1 MRALTRSNALTRSV
15 ALATGALLLAG
26 LAGCSASGG
35 DSGGK
40 TEITWFKLTESA
52 DSANATINEIVS
64 DFEEANPDITVK
76 VEQRAVDAH
85 KDALRTTL
93 GTSGAPDLFF
103 SWAGPGLGG
112 EFIDAGAS
120 LDLKE
125 YYDEYGW
132 ADRFS
137 DTTMSTVTQYGGYDG
152 VPYTQRTEAVF
163 YNKDLFEQAGI
174 DAAPTSYDEL
184 VEDAGKLKD
193 AGITP
198 FEFGGTVNWHVM
210 RLLDSLL
217 ETECGADGYQALV
230 TGEASWA
237 DESCVTDTFTEFATW
252 TSDYVNDGFISINN
266 DESSSLFFAG
276 KAAMA
281 IEGDWFNQQIRDAGM
296 SEDSVGIFAFPTGT
310 DRIYGFNENN
320 YISANSEHADEA
332 AKFLD
337 YLTSPE
343 AQSKFIATFGSRSV
357 NVDVTPEDQSAFD
370 ALWNPITEA
379 ATGVYMN
386 NDQNL
391 SQSQTTEYW
400 RIQNL
405 VATGDL
411 DPADAG
417 AEFQKFI
424 DQQ

>member
-1 MRALTRSNALTRSV
+1 MTRTAIK
-15 ALATGALLLAG
+15 TGAILAAAIVLSG
-26 LAGCSASGG
+26 TAACSTGG
-35 DSGGK
+35 DSGGR
-40 TEITWFKLTESA
+40 TEITWFKLNETA
-52 DSANATINEIVS
+52 DSANAAISKIVE
-64 DFEEANPDITVK
+64 DFEAEHPDIAVK
-76 VEQRAVDAH
+76 VEERAVDAH

-93 GTSGAPDLFF
+93 GTSGAPDIFF

-120 LDLKE
+120 LDLEE

-137 DTTMSTVTQYGGYDG
+137 ETTMSTVTQYGGYDG

-163 YNKDLFEQAGI
+163 YNKDLFAEAGVDAPPETYEDLVAAAQAL
-174 DAAPTSYDEL
+174 A
-184 VEDAGKLKD
+184 D

-198 FEFGGTVNWHVM
+198 IEFGGTVNWHVM

-230 TGEASWA
+230 TKEADWA
-237 DESCVTDTFTEFATW
+237 EEDCVTATFEEFATW
-252 TSDYVNDGFISINN
+252 TSDYLNPGFISINN
-266 DESSSLFFAG
+266 DEASALFYSG
-276 KAAMA
+276 DAAMA
-281 IEGDWFNQQIRDAGM
+281 LEGDWFNQVIRDNGM
-296 SEDSVGIFAFPTGT
+296 DEESVGLFAFPTGT
-310 DRIYGFNENN
+310 GRIYGFNENN
-320 YISANSEHADEA
+320 YISANSEHPDEA
-332 AKFLD
+332 AVFLD
-337 YLTSPE
+337 YLTSE
-343 AQSKFIATFGSRSV
+343 AAQETFIAAFGSRSV
-357 NVDVTPEDQSAFD
+357 NTAVQAEGQSELD
-370 ALWNPITEA
+370 ASWAPIAEQ

-391 SQSQTTEYW
+391 SLAETTEYW

>member
-1 MRALTRSNALTRSV
+1 MRAVPKIIALG
-15 ALATGALLLAG
+15 LG
-26 LAGCSASGG
+26 LALVAGVSGCSGSGST
-35 DSGGK
+35 DGK

-52 DSANATINEIVS
+52 DSANTTINEIVA
-64 DFEEANPDITVK
+64 DFEKANPDITVK
-76 VEQRAVDAH
+76 VEERAVDAH

-93 GTSGAPDLFF
+93 GTNGSPDIFF

-120 LDLKE
+120 LDLEK

-132 ADRFS
+132 GDRFS

-163 YNKDLFEQAGI
+163 YNKELFAQAGI
-174 DAAPTSYDEL
+174 DAAPTSYDDL
-184 VEDAGKLKD
+184 VADAKKLKS

-198 FEFGGTVNWHVM
+198 FEFGGTVNWHLM

-217 ETECGADGYQALV
+217 ETECGADTYQALV
-230 TGEASWA
+230 TKEASWA
-237 DESCVTDTFTEFATW
+237 DESCVADTYNEFATW
-252 TSDYVNDGFISINN
+252 TADYVNPGFISINN
-266 DESSSLFFAG
+266 DESGALFFSG

-281 IEGDWFNQQIRDAGM
+281 LEGDWFNQQVRDAGM
-296 SEDSVGIFAFPTGT
+296 AEDSVGIFAFPTGT

-320 YISANSEHADEA
+320 YISTNSKHPDEA

-337 YLTSPE
+337 YLTSAE
-343 AQSKFIATFGSRSV
+343 AQTKFIATFGSRSV
-357 NVDVTPEDQSAFD
+357 NVDVVPADQNAFD
-370 ALWNPITEA
+370 AEWNPIVEA
-379 ATGVYMN
+379 STGVYMN

-391 SQSQTTEYW
+391 SQSETTEYW

-405 VATGDL
+405 VATGEL
-411 DPADAG
+411 EPSKAG

-424 DQQ
+424 DQE

>member
-1 MRALTRSNALTRSV
+1 MRALPRSV
-15 ALATGALLLAG
+15 AFVTGALLLAG
-26 LAGCSASGG
+26 LTGCSAGG
-35 DSGGK
+35 GAGDGS

-52 DSANATINEIVS
+52 DSANATIEEIVA
-64 DFEEANPDITVK
+64 DFEAANPDITVK

-93 GTSGAPDLFF
+93 GTSGAPDVFF

-120 LDLKE
+120 LDLEE

-137 DTTMSTVTQYGGYDG
+137 ETTLSTVTQYDGYDG

-163 YNKDLFEQAGI
+163 YNKDLFAEAGI

-184 VEDAGKLKD
+184 VEDAAALKA

-217 ETECGADGYQALV
+217 ETKCGADGYQALV
-230 TGEASWA
+230 TGEADWSE
-237 DESCVTDTFTEFATW
+237 ESCVTDTFTEFATW
-252 TSDYVNDGFISINN
+252 TADYVNPGFISINN
-266 DESSSLFFAG
+266 DESSSLFFSG

-281 IEGDWFNQQIRDAGM
+281 IEGDWFNQQIRDNGM

-310 DRIYGFNENN
+310 ERIYGFNENN
-320 YISANSEHADEA
+320 YISANSEHPDEA

-343 AQSKFIATFGSRSV
+343 AQQKFIATFGSRSV
-357 NVDVTPEDQSAFD
+357 NVDVQAEDQSEFD
-370 ALWNPITEA
+370 ASWTPIVEA

-405 VATGDL
+405 VATGEL

-417 AEFQKFI
+417 AEFQKFL